1 MCNKLLDALASLDFK
16 LWVSNL
22 PFSASAST
30 DLSALFLLFWEGQE
44 DCLYDFWTIFR
55 KKKCPHLYNLS
66 YLRVGYC
73 FMDDGE
79 SRLPLKS
86 KSSSAECFA
95 HFSLNTIFLSCLN
108 SKGILLENC
117 VFHLYYTLLIRSTY
131 LPKNWL
137 CKTSLASTGISKEKV
152 EQFKSLSF

>member
-1 MCNKLLDALASLDFK
+1 MIFE
-16 LWVSNL
+16 
-22 PFSASAST
+22 PFFRSART
-30 DLSALFLLFWEGQE
+30 CTI
-44 DCLYDFWTIFR
+44 CL
-55 KKKCPHLYNLS
+55 